1 MYFNPLVDQMRNY
14 LRQNILLIEHVN
26 YCRYPNT
33 SARRRPTGLVTG
45 NYESGCLGFLPIGIN
60 CVTNQQLRRETAVAK
75 KTAELSGTPLAHMCG
90 IAWRAII

>member
-1 MYFNPLVDQMRNY
+1 
-14 LRQNILLIEHVN
+14 
-26 YCRYPNT
+26 
-33 SARRRPTGLVTG
+33 VTG